1 MKLLSRIFIS
11 ILCLSTYNQAK
22 AQTQHEVYL
31 APDPQTARWSYI
43 ETDNT
48 GKQIATIYY
57 SVESIKGNGV
67 NGNLKLLVEEVPVAS
82 PKDAT
87 RSFNFYRFR
96 DGEFMA
102 DVMAGFED
110 NMFGDDRL
118 DSLVTKTV
126 KEKYPSLPKEKQ
138 KELYEQ
144 VKAQILNV
152 SGEIQGIPR
161 YPKIGKLPDY
171 EFHCK
176 ISIISMKVLGENRRI
191 VGTER
196 IQTGAGVF
204 DCFILEETITTKSMM
219 LKDVEK
225 IRSWYAYGIGL
236 VKEVSYDKSGKLSST
251 MILKTINW

>member
-1 MKLLSRIFIS
+1 MKRIFLTLLSVIVFS
-11 ILCLSTYNQAK
+11 CLFETK
-22 AQTQHEVYL
+22 AQTPSDVYFV
-31 APDPQTARWSYI
+31 PDHQTARWSYV
-43 ETDNT
+43 ETDAA
-48 GKQIATIYY
+48 GKAVSKCYY
-57 SVESIKGNGV
+57 SVESMKGDAV
-67 NGNLKLLVEEVPVAS
+67 NGSVKLRVEDISAS
-82 PKDAT
+82 SPADT
-87 RSFNFYRFR
+87 LDNHMFYCFR

-152 SGEIQGIPR
+152 SGEIRGIPR

-196 IQTGAGVF
+196 IQTEAGVF